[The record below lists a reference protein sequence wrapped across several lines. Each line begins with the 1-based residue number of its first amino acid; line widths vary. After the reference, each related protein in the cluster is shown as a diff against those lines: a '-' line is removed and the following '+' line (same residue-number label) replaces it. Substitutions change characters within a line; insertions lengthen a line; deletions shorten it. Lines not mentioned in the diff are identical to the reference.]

1 MLLQQHDPARGAAL
15 AAEDRHR
22 IRAAMLGVGDRQSCL
37 SGQARLPVLHRL
49 VATLMALVV
58 LGTITFGVVR
68 RADREAPRPRRVE
81 YKTPGG
87 TRVIWTLDPSF
98 HM

>member
-1 MLLQQHDPARGAAL
+1 MNDLRTLLREHDPARGAVL
-15 AAEDRHR
+15 ATPDRHR
-22 IRAAMLGVGDRQSCL
+22 IRAAMLAAEPRPRMRFL
-37 SGQARLPVLHRL
+37 RPLA
-49 VATLMALVV
+49 ATLMALLV

-68 RADREAPRPRRVE
+68 RADGDAPQPRRVE

-98 HM
+98 RM